1 MANDG
6 SNELSE
12 RELEILKLIATGA
25 SNKEIAYKLFISSNT
40 VKVHLRNIF
49 NKINATTRTEAA
61 MYAVRIGLVQT
72 SGLQETNDEYLQ
84 TTLNDHIGDQNQNNT
99 KPEKIQPFS
108 FLGSNQRSAR
118 VIVLSGSL
126 ILMLILLGI
135 IFSQGNNTIFNIK
148 STPASASQERW
159 HTLPGIPIPRSR
171 LAVTSFESN
180 IYTIGGQSESGVS
193 SDVER
198 YDLKLNQWT
207 SLSSKPTPVTDIQAV
222 VIGGLIYVPG
232 GTLVTGKPT
241 DITEIYDPRTDQ
253 WSSGISLPK
262 PLSEYALTG
271 FEGRIY
277 VFGGWDGKNIVNNA
291 YMFNPNDNTWI
302 EITPMPTP
310 RSHAGAVA
318 VGRNIYVIGGWDGRK
333 SLSVN
338 EVYQPDSTD
347 IDSQWSNSISLPSGR
362 YAMGIS
368 SIADIIFII
377 GGITSDNNLT
387 MIALSEEDNKWGQV
401 DAPIQKSL
409 AYLGATTIGTKMYA
423 LGGETKSEMNQ
434 QMWSYQAVFI
444 ITLPII
450 Q

>member
-1 MANDG
+1 M
-6 SNELSE
+6 
-12 RELEILKLIATGA
+12 
-25 SNKEIAYKLFISSNT
+25 
-40 VKVHLRNIF
+40 
-49 NKINATTRTEAA
+49 
-61 MYAVRIGLVQT
+61 
-72 SGLQETNDEYLQ
+72 
-84 TTLNDHIGDQNQNNT
+84 
-99 KPEKIQPFS
+99 
-108 FLGSNQRSAR
+108 
-118 VIVLSGSL
+118 LSG
-126 ILMLILLGI
+126 M
-135 IFSQGNNTIFNIK
+135 T
-148 STPASASQERW
+148 
-159 HTLPGIPIPRSR
+159 
-171 LAVTSFESN
+171 
-180 IYTIGGQSESGVS
+180 
-193 SDVER
+193 
-198 YDLKLNQWT
+198 LKLNQWT

-277 VFGGWDGKNIVNNA
+277 VFGGWDGKKIVNNA

-318 VGRNIYVIGGWDGRK
+318 VGRNIYVIGGWDGK
-333 SLSVN
+333 QSISVN

-368 SIADIIFII
+368 SIADIIFLI

-409 AYLGATTIGTKMYA
+409 AYLGATTIGTKMYT